1 MSRFAIA
8 IAALAAIGAVSG
20 TAATR
25 GVSEARPIVF
35 AAASL
40 TEVLPRVEPEGRYSF
55 AGSNQLAQQIRLGAP
70 FDVFLSASPVY
81 TQDLHSEGLAR
92 KPIAF
97 ATNSLVIIVPRSNPQ
112 RIRSIYDLAK
122 RPKLRLVV
130 AGPNV
135 PIGLYTREVLKRLGL
150 LKVLRKAVSLEP
162 DVKGI
167 VGKIA
172 FGEAD
177 AGFVYRT
184 DARPVREKVKVI
196 AIPPKS
202 QPTVRYE
209 AAIAAK
215 PESLESA
222 QAFVIALLSTEGR
235 QTLRETGFGV
245 P

>member
-1 MSRFAIA
+1 
-8 IAALAAIGAVSG
+8 
-20 TAATR
+20 
-25 GVSEARPIVF
+25 
-35 AAASL
+35 
-40 TEVLPRVEPEGRYSF
+40 
-55 AGSNQLAQQIRLGAP
+55 
-70 FDVFLSASPVY
+70 
-81 TQDLHSEGLAR
+81 
-92 KPIAF
+92 
-97 ATNSLVIIVPRSNPQ
+97 
-112 RIRSIYDLAK
+112 
-122 RPKLRLVV
+122 
-130 AGPNV
+130 V